1 MQYPKSRVAAVNCC
15 ATAPSRSDRAKTNSR
30 TDTKTRRGGAADAG
44 GRDCSAQQPHLQ
56 QQLYS
61 ATFGDKSDCSSSLQA
76 RLCGE
81 YAQHKHGLVVMRA
94 TEFIDEQ
101 QSAASKTPAQQ
112 RLLALKQQTKA
123 TQRQVK
129 QEQARQAMQKA
140 LQKMNDARTA

>member
-1 MQYPKSRVAAVNCC
+1 
-15 ATAPSRSDRAKTNSR
+15 
-30 TDTKTRRGGAADAG
+30 
-44 GRDCSAQQPHLQ
+44 
-56 QQLYS
+56 
-61 ATFGDKSDCSSSLQA
+61 
-76 RLCGE
+76 
-81 YAQHKHGLVVMRA
+81 MRA